1 MLPQQQKNYFL
12 RRINCRI
19 VNKEYVYFIICKLC
33 ATYPLYQQNFAVNFY
48 MHVYSTE
55 NIKKNKNKDEA
66 PS

>member
-55 NIKKNKNKDEA
+55 NI
-66 PS
+66 